1 MIEAA
6 VAAKGKVSLADMQAI
21 QSDHVSRPGAAFK
34 PFIDAALVDPLV
46 GTLSDDQKLGQS
58 VLDQWATNGFDC
70 PSGLTGTDPKRSPV
84 DATTAVVQNSAGCM
98 LFHTFLRALLTNVF
112 TDDLA
117 VAGQSV
123 NGLHAIKAMLSALD
137 THPDA
142 HVKAQ
147 LGASFC
153 NDVGKGATTCNQK
166 VAAALAQAVGL
177 LKAKV
182 GKQPTDWVWGRV
194 HTMQP
199 VSLLQLVTTNYEPGP
214 YARPGGAFTVDV
226 GNPTVDANDGVSFP
240 YTSGGNV
247 RHISVMDPQAPQ
259 VKMQLPG
266 PERDGPTTVIGPN
279 LLGGWVS
286 NTYFDFAF
294 GSQISS
300 VAVSSQTFDKA
311 P

>member
-1 MIEAA
+1 M
-6 VAAKGKVSLADMQAI
+6 
-21 QSDHVSRPGAAFK
+21 SRPGAAFK
-34 PFIDAALVDPLV
+34 PFIDAALKDAKVLP
-46 GTLSDDQKLGQS
+46 LSDGQKLGQS
-58 VLDQWATNGFDC
+58 VLDQWAANGFDC
-70 PSGLTGTDPKRSPV
+70 PSGLTGTDPKNSPV
-84 DATTAVVQNSAGCM
+84 DATPTVVQNSAGCM

-123 NGLHAIKAMLSALD
+123 DGLHAIKAMLSALD
-137 THPDA
+137 STPDA
-142 HVKAQ
+142 HVKAN

-153 NDVGKGATTCNQK
+153 QTVGQAAITCNQQ
-166 VAAALAQAVGL
+166 VGAALDQAVAL
-177 LKAKV
+177 LSAKL
-182 GKQPTDWVWGRV
+182 GAQPSNWVWGRV
-194 HTMQP
+194 HTIQP

-226 GNPTVDANDGVSFP
+226 GNPSVNSADGLSFP
-240 YTSGGNV
+240 YSSGGNV
-247 RHISVMDPQAPQ
+247 RHISVMDPGAPK

-266 PERDGPTTVIGPN
+266 PERDGPSTSPGPN

-294 GSQISS
+294 GSQISD
-300 VAVSSQTFDKA
+300 VAVSSQTFDKT